1 MGILFF
7 ELFRRT
13 VHLCNPDLGQPLQWI
28 LMPRPWCAISCWLVI
43 ISVFVK
49 KKFLYNFA
57 AITGIL
63 NAIIFFA
70 YPGVGFKE
78 QIYFEEFYSISTH
91 CLLLIASTSMITL
104 GHADFRYNRGK
115 EKIWLEYLC
124 FAGVFLYAFIEI
136 IFKVERDPLYFMP
149 GNDVMKV
156 LSIPYPLYLIIYVV
170 FVFGIWTNAFYLIP
184 MLVNKLKVKKEN

>member
-1 MGILFF
+1 MSFVDWLNTNPRNNPVQPWGTLHIIVLLSCIAVIVLLAVFLRKKSEKVRYFVVFGIAMGILFF

-70 YPGVGFKE
+70 YH
-78 QIYFEEFYSISTH
+78 I
-91 CLLLIASTSMITL
+91 
-104 GHADFRYNRGK
+104 
-115 EKIWLEYLC
+115 
-124 FAGVFLYAFIEI
+124 
-136 IFKVERDPLYFMP
+136 
-149 GNDVMKV
+149 
-156 LSIPYPLYLIIYVV
+156 
-170 FVFGIWTNAFYLIP
+170 
-184 MLVNKLKVKKEN
+184 